1 MWHARVLQRSR
12 TNKTYG
18 YIERKIYF
26 KDLDYM
32 TVGVG
37 KSEICRSANRL
48 ETQDKVKIA
57 VLLFWCP
64 LRIKL
69 DLIRFSYKEN
79 IWSAWEQTILQ
90 EGHPLF

>member
-57 VLLFWCP
+57 VLRPKTVSRQNSFLLGVFHFSL
-64 LRIKL
+64 LR
-69 DLIRFSYKEN
+69 
-79 IWSAWEQTILQ
+79 
-90 EGHPLF
+90 